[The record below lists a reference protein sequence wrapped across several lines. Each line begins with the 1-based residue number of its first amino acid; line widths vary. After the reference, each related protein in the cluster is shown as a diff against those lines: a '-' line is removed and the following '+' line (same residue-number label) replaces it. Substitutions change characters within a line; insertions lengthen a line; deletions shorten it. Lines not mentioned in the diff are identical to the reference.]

1 MANLDNTKT
10 NKALFKNTGIIAIG
24 QISTKVVNFLLLPLY
39 TALLTQEDYGI
50 VDLLTTYTGLITV
63 VIGLQMS
70 QAIFRFLVTCRDDNE
85 KKTSVISTVLTS
97 TAVICVFYTLIF
109 ILVQPFIGIS
119 YKWYLLLHVIVA
131 IFLQTASGI
140 ARGLGKNS
148 VFALGNFISASTIII
163 LNVLF
168 IAVMRLGVFSMLWA
182 YIIGPFVGGTFV
194 ILRCKVLKWFSVRK
208 ANRKE
213 LKTILAYS
221 VPLVPN
227 ELSWQ
232 VIHASDRM
240 VVSNLLSI
248 ATNGII
254 AVAAKF
260 SIIYTT
266 AFSVFNTSWTEQV
279 VLHYKDE
286 GGKEYINDMFGKMIS
301 FFASIAIGI
310 IACMP
315 FVFPIFVNK
324 QFSEAYGV
332 IPFYMIA
339 VFFNAV
345 VGLLSSI
352 YLINNETKQ
361 VAISTAVAAAVN
373 LGTDLALIKFIGMYA
388 APVSSIL
395 AYLTIS
401 IWRLID
407 VNRRHCRISMSFKN
421 ILFILLM
428 LTVSLIGYYS
438 NNILIQISVLVI
450 IVILAFWINW
460 NFLKNLKALIGG
472 KKNSGN

>member
-1 MANLDNTKT
+1 MANFDNTKT

-50 VDLLTTYTGLITV
+50 VDLLTTYSGLITV

-70 QAIFRFLVTCRDDNE
+70 QAIFRFLVTSRDDAE
-85 KKTSVISTVLTS
+85 KKTCIISTVLSS
-97 TAVICVFYTLIF
+97 TFAICIVYAIVFLLI
-109 ILVQPFIGIS
+109 QPFISIA
-119 YKWYLLLHVIVA
+119 YKWYLLLHVIAA

-140 ARGLGKNS
+140 ARGLGRNGD
-148 VFALGNFISASTIII
+148 FAAGNFISASTIIF
-163 LNVLF
+163 LNVIF
-168 IAVMRLGVFSMLWA
+168 VAVMRLGVVSMLWA
-182 YIIGPFVGGTFV
+182 YIIGPFVGGTFIV
-194 ILRCKVLKWFSVRK
+194 IRCHVLKWFSSKK
-208 ANRKE
+208 ANRTE
-213 LKTILAYS
+213 LKTILSYS

-240 VVSNLLSI
+240 VVSAVLSI
-248 ATNGII
+248 AANGLI
-254 AVAAKF
+254 AVASKF
-260 SIIYTT
+260 STIYTT

-279 VLHYKDE
+279 VLHYNDE
-286 GGKEYINDMFGKMIS
+286 GGVEYINEMFGKMIT
-301 FFASIAIGI
+301 FFASLAIGI

-315 FVFPIFVNK
+315 FVFPIFVNE
-324 QFSEAYGV
+324 QFSESYGI

-345 VGLLSSI
+345 VGLLSAI

-373 LGTDLALIKFIGMYA
+373 LGTDIAMIKFIGIYA

-401 IWRLID
+401 IWRIID
-407 VNRRHCRISMSFKN
+407 VNKRHCKISMT
-421 ILFILLM
+421 IRRVLFILGM
-428 LTVSLIGYYS
+428 LAISLGGYYS
-438 NNILIQISVLVI
+438 NTKAIQIVTLT
-450 IVILAFWINW
+450 IVALAAVWINW
-460 NFLKNLKALIGG
+460 NFLKKLKALIRR
-472 KKNSGN
+472 KA